1 MSTTTTNYEL
11 VKPALTDV
19 ADITAMN
26 SNWDTIDTQLKSGE
40 TNLTS
45 HTSNKTNPHDVTKA
59 QVGLGN
65 VDNTSDANKPVS
77 TATQT
82 ALDGKVPTTRKVNG
96 KALSADITLSN
107 TDVGAAASSHT
118 HSTTDITSGTLPLAR
133 GGTGATTAAGA
144 LSNLGLSATA
154 TELNYTK
161 GVTSAIQTQLN
172 GKQSTITG
180 AGSTIASNNL
190 TANRALV
197 SNGSGKV
204 AVSSTTSTEV
214 NYLSGVTS
222 KVQTQ
227 LNNKIGTSGG
237 ELTGDLVFQNKG
249 AFRAIGKYRTIN
261 NKDYYVNFG
270 CGQVANEGCV
280 TFEIQ
285 APEGTGGELVVI
297 GRLEVRRQGV
307 AFVDADNKRHYL
319 YSSGLVAATVG

>member
-26 SNWDTIDTQLKSGE
+26 ANWDTIDTKLKSGE

-45 HTSNKTNPHDVTKA
+45 HASNKTNPHGVTKA

-107 TDVGAAASSHT
+107 TDVGAAASSHA

-133 GGTGATTAAGA
+133 GGTGATTATGV

-172 GKQSTITG
+172 GKQPTITG
-180 AGSTIASNNL
+180 AGSTIASNDL
-190 TANRALV
+190 TASRALV

-204 AVSSTTSTEV
+204 AVSSTTSTELG
-214 NYLSGVTS
+214 YLSGVTS

-227 LNNKIGTSGG
+227 LNNKLPTSGG
-237 ELTGDLVFQNKG
+237 DLTGDLVFQNKG

-261 NKDYYVNFG
+261 NKDYYINFG
-270 CGQVANEGCV
+270 CGLIGNEGAAV
-280 TFEIQ
+280 MEIQ
-285 APEGTGGELVVI
+285 SPEGTGGALEVI
-297 GRLEVRRQGV
+297 GRLEIRRQGV
-307 AFVDADNKRHYL
+307 SFVDANNKRHYL
-319 YSSGLVAATVG
+319 YNSGLATATVE